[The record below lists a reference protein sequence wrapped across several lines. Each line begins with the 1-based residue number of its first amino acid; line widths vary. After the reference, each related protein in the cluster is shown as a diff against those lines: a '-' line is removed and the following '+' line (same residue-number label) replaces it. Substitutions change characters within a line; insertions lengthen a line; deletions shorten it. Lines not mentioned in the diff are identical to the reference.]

1 MRHARRVS
9 EPGWRWQTPPGWP
22 EPPAGWK
29 PVPGWQPSPDWP
41 PAPPNWQFWV
51 RAPRERTP
59 VAVAPLTRRGLVLET
74 WFVEIAFLTAGIL
87 GAVDLLAEH
96 VGGVASVTRFPTI
109 VPGHPLEN
117 LILGM
122 LNYLQVGAIVPV
134 ALLLL
139 SRTGQRPESLGL
151 TRPRWNRDLWPG
163 GGLALAGL
171 GVSWLA
177 TILFIPLEHSSLF
190 NEVPTG
196 RVPTY
201 YIAYG
206 LLISATT
213 AITEETLVSGY
224 LLTRLDQLGWDPRWA
239 LVLSLVLRT
248 SYHVY
253 YGLGFLLTV
262 PTGYLFTRSFQKHK
276 RLARP
281 ILAHFL
287 YDAILFVI
295 SILVA

>member
-1 MRHARRVS
+1 
-9 EPGWRWQTPPGWP
+9 
-22 EPPAGWK
+22 
-29 PVPGWQPSPDWP
+29 
-41 PAPPNWQFWV
+41 V
-51 RAPRERTP
+51 RPPRERTP
-59 VAVAPLTRRGLVLET
+59 ILVQPLTRRGLVLET
-74 WFVEIAFLTAGIL
+74 WFVEIAFLATGIL

-96 VGGVASVTRFPTI
+96 IGGVASITRFPSI

-122 LNYLQVGAIVPV
+122 INYLQVGVMVPL

-139 SRTGQRPESLGL
+139 TRTGQRPESFGL
-151 TRPRWNRDLWPG
+151 AKPQWNKDLWPG
-163 GGLALAGL
+163 IGLALGGL
-171 GVSWLA
+171 GVTWVMSIVFL
-177 TILFIPLEHSSLF
+177 PVEHSSLF
-190 NEVPTG
+190 NSVPTG
-196 RVPTY
+196 RVPHY
-201 YIAYG
+201 YVVYG
-206 LLISATT
+206 LLIAATT

-239 LVLSLVLRT
+239 LALSLVLRT

-253 YGLGFLLTV
+253 YGLGFLFTV
-262 PTGYLFTRSFQKHK
+262 PTGYLFTRSFQKHR

-287 YDAILFVI
+287 FDAVQFVI